1 MEIFRE
7 TKPLLYSNN
16 KIYDYVIKI
25 DNYEAILGNEI
36 RNFEKL
42 NENQFKIKI
51 GSMPNI
57 CLELVEDNIN
67 SCVKLISNDSNL
79 NFKILI
85 SINSIDENSSVVNV
99 KFDGKFSSMIE
110 MMIKNPLEKFID
122 SLRNKIEDLKF

>member
-1 MEIFRE
+1 MEIIRE
-7 TKPLLYSNN
+7 TKPLLYSSNEV
-16 KIYDYVIKI
+16 YDYVIKI
-25 DNYEAILGNEI
+25 DNYEAILGDEI

-57 CLELVEDNIN
+57 CLKLVEDEVNC
-67 SCVKLISNDSNL
+67 CVKLISNDSNL

>member
-1 MEIFRE
+1 MEIIRE
-7 TKPLLYSNN
+7 TKPLLYSINE
-16 KIYDYVIKI
+16 IYDYVIKI

-57 CLELVEDNIN
+57 CLELIEDNVN

-85 SINSIDENSSVVNV
+85 SINSIDEKSSLVNV

-122 SLRNKIEDLKF
+122 SLKNKIEDLKF

>member
-1 MEIFRE
+1 MEIIRE
-7 TKPLLYSNN
+7 TKPLLYSSSE
-16 KIYDYVIKI
+16 IYDYVIKI

-57 CLELVEDNIN
+57 CLKLVEDEVNC
-67 SCVKLISNDSNL
+67 CVKLISNDSNL

-85 SINSIDENSSVVNV
+85 SINSIDEKSSVVNV

>member
-57 CLELVEDNIN
+57 CLELVEVNIN

>member
-25 DNYEAILGNEI
+25 DNYEAILGDEI

-57 CLELVEDNIN
+57 CLELAEDNIN

-85 SINSIDENSSVVNV
+85 SINSIDEKYSGVNV
-99 KFDGKFSSMIE
+99 KFYGTFSSMIE
-110 MMIKNPLEKFID
+110 MMIKNPLEKFIE

>member
-1 MEIFRE
+1 MEIIRE
-7 TKPLLYSNN
+7 TKPLLYPSNE
-16 KIYDYVIKI
+16 IYEYIIKI
-25 DNYEAILGNEI
+25 DNYEAILGSEI

-85 SINSIDENSSVVNV
+85 SINSIDEKSSVVNV

>member
-1 MEIFRE
+1 MEIIRE
-7 TKPLLYSNN
+7 TKPLLYSSNE
-16 KIYDYVIKI
+16 IYDYVIKI

-42 NENQFKIKI
+42 TENQFKIKI

-57 CLELVEDNIN
+57 CLELVEDKVNC
-67 SCVKLISNDSNL
+67 CVKLISNDSNL

-85 SINSIDENSSVVNV
+85 SINSIDEKSSAVNV
-99 KFDGKFSSMIE
+99 KFDGTFSSMIE

>member
-51 GSMPNI
+51 GSMPII
-57 CLELVEDNIN
+57 CLKLVEDEVNC
-67 SCVKLISNDSNL
+67 CVKLISNDSNL

-85 SINSIDENSSVVNV
+85 SINSIDEKSSVVNV
-99 KFDGKFSSMIE
+99 KFYGTFSSMIE
-110 MMIKNPLEKFID
+110 MMIKNPLEKFIE

>member
-1 MEIFRE
+1 MEIIRE
-7 TKPLLYSNN
+7 TKPLFYSSNE
-16 KIYDYVIKI
+16 IYDYVIKI

-57 CLELVEDNIN
+57 CLELVEDNVN

-122 SLRNKIEDLKF
+122 SLKNKIEDLKF

>member
-1 MEIFRE
+1 MEIIRE
-7 TKPLLYSNN
+7 TKPLLYSSNE
-16 KIYDYVIKI
+16 IYDYVIKI

-57 CLELVEDNIN
+57 YLELVEDNVN

>member
-1 MEIFRE
+1 MEIIRE
-7 TKPLLYSNN
+7 TKPLLYSSNE
-16 KIYDYVIKI
+16 IYDYVIKI

-42 NENQFKIKI
+42 NKNQFKIKI

>member
-1 MEIFRE
+1 MEIIRE
-7 TKPLLYSNN
+7 TKPLLYSSNE
-16 KIYDYVIKI
+16 IYDYVIKI

-57 CLELVEDNIN
+57 CLKLVEDEVNC
-67 SCVKLISNDSNL
+67 CVKLISNDSNL

>member
-1 MEIFRE
+1 MEIIRE
-7 TKPLLYSNN
+7 TKPLLYSSNE
-16 KIYDYVIKI
+16 IYDYVIKI

-42 NENQFKIKI
+42 SENQFKIKI

-67 SCVKLISNDSNL
+67 SCVKLISNDNNL

>member
-1 MEIFRE
+1 MEIIRE
-7 TKPLLYSNN
+7 TKPLLYSSNE
-16 KIYDYVIKI
+16 IYDYVIKI

-57 CLELVEDNIN
+57 CLKLVEDEVNC
-67 SCVKLISNDSNL
+67 CVKLISNDSNL

-85 SINSIDENSSVVNV
+85 SINSIDEKSSVVNV

>member
-1 MEIFRE
+1 MEIIRE
-7 TKPLLYSNN
+7 TKPLLYSTNE
-16 KIYDYVIKI
+16 IYDYVIKI
-25 DNYEAILGNEI
+25 DNYEAILGDEI

-57 CLELVEDNIN
+57 CLELVEDKLNY
-67 SCVKLISNDSNL
+67 CVKLISNDSNL

-85 SINSIDENSSVVNV
+85 SINSIDEKSSVVNV

>member
-1 MEIFRE
+1 MEIIRE
-7 TKPLLYSNN
+7 TKPLFYSSNE
-16 KIYDYVIKI
+16 IYDYVIKI

-57 CLELVEDNIN
+57 CLELVEDNAN

-79 NFKILI
+79 NFEILM
-85 SINSIDENSSVVNV
+85 SINSIDDNSSLVNV

>member
-1 MEIFRE
+1 MEIVRE
-7 TKPLLYSNN
+7 TKPLLYSSNE
-16 KIYDYVIKI
+16 IYDYVIKI

-36 RNFEKL
+36 RNFQKL
-42 NENQFKIKI
+42 SENQFKIKI

-57 CLELVEDNIN
+57 CLELVEDKVNC
-67 SCVKLISNDSNL
+67 CVKLISNDSNL

-85 SINSIDENSSVVNV
+85 SINSIDEKFSAVNV
-99 KFDGKFSSMIE
+99 KFDGTFSSMIE

>member
-1 MEIFRE
+1 MEIIRE
-7 TKPLLYSNN
+7 TKPLFYSSN

-79 NFKILI
+79 NFEILI

>member
-1 MEIFRE
+1 MEIIRE
-7 TKPLLYSNN
+7 TKPLLYSSNE
-16 KIYDYVIKI
+16 IYDYVIKI

-36 RNFEKL
+36 RSFEKL

-51 GSMPNI
+51 GSMPKI

>member
-1 MEIFRE
+1 MEKIRE
-7 TKPLLYSNN
+7 TKPLLYSTNE
-16 KIYDYVIKI
+16 IYDYVIKI

-57 CLELVEDNIN
+57 CLELVEDNVN

-85 SINSIDENSSVVNV
+85 SINSIDEKSSVVNV

>member
-1 MEIFRE
+1 MEIIRE
-7 TKPLLYSNN
+7 TKPLLYSSNE
-16 KIYDYVIKI
+16 IYDYVIKI

-57 CLELVEDNIN
+57 YLELVEDNVN

-85 SINSIDENSSVVNV
+85 SINSIDEKSSLVNV

-122 SLRNKIEDLKF
+122 SLKNKIEDLKF

>member
-1 MEIFRE
+1 MEIIRE
-7 TKPLLYSNN
+7 TKPLLYSSNE
-16 KIYDYVIKI
+16 IYDYVIKI

-79 NFKILI
+79 NFEILM
-85 SINSIDENSSVVNV
+85 SINSIDDNSSLVNV

>member
-57 CLELVEDNIN
+57 CLELVEDNVN

-85 SINSIDENSSVVNV
+85 SINSIDEKSSVVNV
-99 KFDGKFSSMIE
+99 KFYGTFSSMIE

>member
-1 MEIFRE
+1 MEIIRE
-7 TKPLLYSNN
+7 TKPLLYSSN

-25 DNYEAILGNEI
+25 DNYEAILGDEI

-57 CLELVEDNIN
+57 CLELVEDKVNC
-67 SCVKLISNDSNL
+67 CVKLISNDSNL

-85 SINSIDENSSVVNV
+85 SINSIDKKSSVVNV

>member
-1 MEIFRE
+1 MEIIRE
-7 TKPLLYSNN
+7 TKPLLYSSN

-57 CLELVEDNIN
+57 CLELVKDNVN
-67 SCVKLISNDSNL
+67 SSVKLISNDSNL

-85 SINSIDENSSVVNV
+85 SINSIDEKSSVVNV

>member
-7 TKPLLYSNN
+7 TKPLLYSSN

-42 NENQFKIKI
+42 NKNQFKIKI

-85 SINSIDENSSVVNV
+85 SINSIDEKSSVVNV
-99 KFDGKFSSMIE
+99 KFYGTFSSMIE

>member
-1 MEIFRE
+1 MEIIRE
-7 TKPLLYSNN
+7 TKPLLYSSNE
-16 KIYDYVIKI
+16 IYDYVIKI

-57 CLELVEDNIN
+57 CLELIEDNVN
-67 SCVKLISNDSNL
+67 SCVKLISNDNNL

-85 SINSIDENSSVVNV
+85 SINSIDEKSSVVNV

>member
-1 MEIFRE
+1 MEIIKE
-7 TKPLLYSNN
+7 TKPLLYSSDE
-16 KIYDYVIKI
+16 IYDYVIKI

-57 CLELVEDNIN
+57 CLELVEVNIN

-85 SINSIDENSSVVNV
+85 SINSIDEKSSVVNV
-99 KFDGKFSSMIE
+99 RFDGKFSSMIE

>member
-57 CLELVEDNIN
+57 CLELAEDNIN

-85 SINSIDENSSVVNV
+85 SINSIDEKSSVVNV
-99 KFDGKFSSMIE
+99 KFYGTFSSMIE

>member
-1 MEIFRE
+1 MEIIRE
-7 TKPLLYSNN
+7 TKPLLYSSNE
-16 KIYDYVIKI
+16 IYDYVIKI

-42 NENQFKIKI
+42 SENQFKIKI

-57 CLELVEDNIN
+57 CLKLVEDEVNC
-67 SCVKLISNDSNL
+67 CVKLISNDSSL

-85 SINSIDENSSVVNV
+85 SINSIDEKSSVVNV
-99 KFDGKFSSMIE
+99 KFYGTFSSMIE

>member
-1 MEIFRE
+1 MEIIRE
-7 TKPLLYSNN
+7 TKPLLYSINEV
-16 KIYDYVIKI
+16 YDYVIKI

-42 NENQFKIKI
+42 NKNQFKIKI

>member
-7 TKPLLYSNN
+7 TKPLLYSSN

-57 CLELVEDNIN
+57 CLKLVEDEVNC
-67 SCVKLISNDSNL
+67 CVKLISNDSNL

-85 SINSIDENSSVVNV
+85 SINSIDEKSSVVNV
-99 KFDGKFSSMIE
+99 KFYGTFSSMIE

>member
-7 TKPLLYSNN
+7 TKPLLYSSN

-36 RNFEKL
+36 RNFEML

-57 CLELVEDNIN
+57 CLKLVEDEVNC
-67 SCVKLISNDSNL
+67 CVKLISNDSNL

>member
-1 MEIFRE
+1 MEIIRE
-7 TKPLLYSNN
+7 TKPLLYSSNE
-16 KIYDYVIKI
+16 IYDYVIKI
-25 DNYEAILGNEI
+25 DNYEAILGDEI

-57 CLELVEDNIN
+57 CLKLVEDEVNC
-67 SCVKLISNDSNL
+67 CVKLISNDSNL

-85 SINSIDENSSVVNV
+85 SINSIDEKSSVVNV
-99 KFDGKFSSMIE
+99 KFYGTFSSMIE
-110 MMIKNPLEKFID
+110 MMIKNPLEKFIE

>member
-1 MEIFRE
+1 MEIIRE

-16 KIYDYVIKI
+16 EIYDYVIKI
-25 DNYEAILGNEI
+25 DNYEAILGDEI

-57 CLELVEDNIN
+57 CLELVEDNFN
-67 SCVKLISNDSNL
+67 SCVKLISNDTNL

-85 SINSIDENSSVVNV
+85 SINSIDEKSSVVNV

-122 SLRNKIEDLKF
+122 SLKNKIEDLKF

>member
-1 MEIFRE
+1 MEIIRE
-7 TKPLLYSNN
+7 TKPLLYSSNEV
-16 KIYDYVIKI
+16 YDYVIKI

-42 NENQFKIKI
+42 SENQFKIKI

-67 SCVKLISNDSNL
+67 SCVKLISNDNNL

-99 KFDGKFSSMIE
+99 KFDGTFSSMIE